1 MPKIVKHG
9 VTAKALPK
17 HESHKLSVSLYASD
31 IERLDQIK
39 RFMMDNG
46 VRNITDSSALRL
58 ACRTVEL
65 GPKLLR
71 VYDAMRSE
79 DGRRT
84 KG

>member
-1 MPKIVKHG
+1 MPKIVKRG
-9 VTAKALPK
+9 ATAKRLSKPQSVK
-17 HESHKLSVSLYASD
+17 ISVSLYPSD

-65 GPKLLR
+65 GPKLVR
-71 VYDAMRSE
+71 VYEAMRSE
-79 DGRRT
+79 DGRRSEE
-84 KG
+84 